1 MGLRVRKAYR
11 AFGLTIDSEIPLEE
25 LGAASKEAVADV
37 VIRYAPFGR
46 PLPAADSDVFF
57 NYQSSAVTEMVWP
70 SVAAFRILDNQ
81 TIEVEPYPETPPNF
95 LAFPIL
101 GPVFAW
107 LLEKRG
113 HFVLHASAV
122 FMNGRCISF
131 MGDKLAGKSTTA
143 AAFLRRGGQLVTD
156 DLLALVLNSQNAP
169 IVQPAFAQVK
179 LADDAA
185 STILIEGSQALPLV
199 YEGFLKRQHRLSN
212 MYETPAALDRV
223 FVLERGGDRPEIEWL
238 DAGAA
243 LKALLRFS
251 YYSRFGDAP
260 KDRDHSARQFRQ
272 CAGIISN
279 SKVGILRVPAS
290 LTELDNAVDFVLAEL
305 THGY

>member
-1 MGLRVRKAYR
+1 MNVYS
-11 AFGLTIDSEIPLEE
+11 AFGLVIHSEIELVELRKGDSE
-25 LGAASKEAVADV
+25 AKADV
-37 VIRYAPFGR
+37 TIRYAPFGR
-46 PLPAADSDVFF
+46 SLPNTDTAIFF
-57 NYQSSAVTEMVWP
+57 DYLSGPGIEMVWP
-70 SVAAFRILDNQ
+70 GVAAFRIIDNQ
-81 TIEVEPYPETPPNF
+81 MIEVEPYPETTSQF
-95 LAFPIL
+95 LAFPLL

-107 LLEKRG
+107 ILEKRG

-122 FMNGRCISF
+122 AIKDHCISF
-131 MGDKLAGKSTTA
+131 LGDKLAGKSTTA

-156 DLLALVLNSQNAP
+156 DLLALVLNACNAP

-185 STILIEGSQALPLV
+185 AMISIAGSEALPLV
-199 YEGFLKRQHRLSN
+199 FEASPKRQHRLDK
-212 MYETPAALDRV
+212 MHKLPVPLDRV
-223 FVLERGGDRPEIEWL
+223 FVLERGADSPSIEWL
-238 DAGAA
+238 DGAAA

-251 YYSRFGDAP
+251 YYSRFADAP
-260 KDRDHSARQFRQ
+260 EDLRLKARQFGQ
-272 CAGIISN
+272 CGGIISN